1 MDETTQLM
9 KRSNNECAVTRAI
22 TVSKIRPI
30 VFALACAAAWIGPSA
45 AADAPAV
52 QTPVPPEVQALV
64 PAGMKLIFFRADN
77 GRAER
82 SDAIAIIAQA
92 EQSADRN
99 EGNSPRPLIMLRKVH
114 GVYKEEVR
122 NDNIIGCATCGE
134 DHDDPFTPGGI
145 ALTPNHLVI
154 EQDHGSASSAVYR
167 FMRDP
172 KSEQW
177 DVVGAVN
184 TVAKPSLGGTVQKTS
199 TAVALPTPPLLA
211 NFNPGWQSPQF
222 WNAVAT
228 NDATHDFSFLSSQSN
243 EKDLDAH
250 VADACKKTGACHV
263 LVKQRSGCVALVKDH
278 LGIFYAG
285 SANGVSSTS
294 KIQAKSSAL
303 DQCAKRGA
311 GQCEAI
317 RSDCAPNSQ

>member
-1 MDETTQLM
+1 MDETTQLTE
-9 KRSNNECAVTRAI
+9 RSNNERTLTQAI
-22 TVSKIRPI
+22 AASKIRSI
-30 VFALACAAAWIGPSA
+30 FLALACAAACVGVSA
-45 AADAPAV
+45 AAGAPAV
-52 QTPVPPEVQALV
+52 PSEVQALV

-82 SDAIAIIAQA
+82 SDAIAIMAQTQ
-92 EQSADRN
+92 QSTDQS
-99 EGNSPRPLIMLRKVH
+99 EGKSTRPLLMLRKVH
-114 GVYKEEVR
+114 GVYKEEAR

-177 DVVGAVN
+177 DVVSAVN
-184 TVAKPSLGGTVQKTS
+184 TVAKQSLGGGVQKTS
-199 TAVALPTPPLLA
+199 TAVELPTPPLLA

-278 LGIFYAG
+278 VGIFYAG

-294 KIQAKSSAL
+294 KSQAKSSAL
-303 DQCAKRGA
+303 DQCTKRGA